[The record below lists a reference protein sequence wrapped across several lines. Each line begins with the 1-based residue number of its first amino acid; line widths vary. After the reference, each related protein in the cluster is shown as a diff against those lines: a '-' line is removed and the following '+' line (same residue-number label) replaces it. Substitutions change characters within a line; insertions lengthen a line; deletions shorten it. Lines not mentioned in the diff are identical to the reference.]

1 MRSRPRLEDMKRFLL
16 ALASILALNTPVA
29 HAQAPHI
36 YTQPE
41 LDSLLAP
48 IALYPDGLI
57 TQVLLAARF
66 PDQVVAASDLPKDAQ
81 PDPSWDPNV
90 AALLAFPEIL
100 TRMAESPQWTRDLG
114 LAFAN
119 QEPHVLDTVQSLRK
133 RAQTTGQLQSND
145 QQTVTQQ
152 GNAIVVEPRN
162 PEVVYVPYYD
172 PYVVYG
178 PWWWGPAYGPV
189 VWSPWVVRPAFVG
202 VGFFFARPVW
212 HSRHVVVVNRAVGV
226 HRNVWVRPAVTVQ
239 RNVVVRDYHRVPES
253 QRQPI
258 IHNGASRSD
267 GNRQG
272 QQQRS
277 RSEPR
282 QGQQR
287 SEPRQGQQRSD
298 TRQFQQR
305 PQPVAQQREAWHL
318 RGDAPRAER
327 STAMPAAP
335 RFSESRPQQS
345 RGEVRNSAPRGG
357 GAQNGGGGQ
366 RGGGG
371 GGQHGGGQR
380 GGRG

>member
-1 MRSRPRLEDMKRFLL
+1 MKRFLL
-16 ALASILALNTPVA
+16 VLASVLTLSAPAA

-57 TQVLLAARF
+57 TQVLVAAKF
-66 PDQVVAASDLPKDAQ
+66 PDQVIAAANLPQGAQ
-81 PDPSWDPNV
+81 PDESWDPNV
-90 AALLAFPEIL
+90 KALLAFPEIL
-100 TRMAESPQWTRDLG
+100 TRMGESPQWTRDLG

-133 RAQTTGQLQSND
+133 RAQTTGKLQSND

-189 VWSPWVVRPAFVG
+189 IWSPWVLRPAFVG

-212 HSRHVVVVNRAVGV
+212 HSRQVVVVNRVVGV
-226 HRNVWVRPAVTVQ
+226 QRNVWVRPAIAVQ
-239 RNVVVRDYHRVPES
+239 RNVVVRDWHRVPES
-253 QRQPI
+253 QRQPFV
-258 IHNGASRSD
+258 HNGASRPD

-272 QQQRS
+272 QQPRSGS

-287 SEPRQGQQRSD
+287 SD
-298 TRQFQQR
+298 ARQFQQR
-305 PQPVAQQREAWHL
+305 PEGR
-318 RGDAPRAER
+318 
-327 STAMPAAP
+327 TAMPAAT
-335 RFSESRPQQS
+335 RFSESRPQQQA
-345 RGEVRNSAPRGG
+345 RVAANVAPRGG
-357 GAQNGGGGQ
+357 GEMRGGAPRSGGGG
-366 RGGGG
+366 GWG
-371 GGQHGGGQR
+371 GGQHGGGGHGGGGGR

>member
-1 MRSRPRLEDMKRFLL
+1 MKRILL
-16 ALASILALNTPVA
+16 ALASVLALSAPAA
-29 HAQAPHI
+29 HAQAPHL

-41 LDSLLAP
+41 LDSLVAP

-57 TQVLLAARF
+57 TQIFMAARF
-66 PDQVVAASDLPKDAQ
+66 PDQVVAASNLPKDAQ
-81 PDPSWDPNV
+81 PDQSWDPNV
-90 AALLAFPEIL
+90 KALLAFPEVL

-133 RAQTTGQLQSND
+133 RAQTTGSLQSND

-172 PYVVYG
+172 PYVAYG

-189 VWSPWVVRPAFVG
+189 IWSPWVVRPAFVG

-212 HSRHVVVVNRAVGV
+212 HSHQVVVVNRVVGV
-226 HRNVWVRPAVTVQ
+226 QRNVWVRPAVTVQ
-239 RNVVVRDYHRVPES
+239 RNVVVRDWHRVPES

-258 IHNGASRSD
+258 IHSGASRSD
-267 GNRQG
+267 GNRQW
-272 QQQRS
+272 QQQR
-277 RSEPR
+277 P
-282 QGQQR
+282 R

-298 TRQFQQR
+298 ARQLQQR
-305 PQPVAQQREAWHL
+305 PQQVAQQREAWHL
-318 RGDAPRAER
+318 RGDAQRTER

-335 RFSESRPQQS
+335 RFSEQRQQQAMQRSAAPQ
-345 RGEVRNSAPRGG
+345 GAPRGAG
-357 GAQNGGGGQ
+357 WGGGP

-371 GGQHGGGQR
+371 GGNGGGHGGGQR
-380 GGRG
+380 SGRG

>member
-1 MRSRPRLEDMKRFLL
+1 MKRILL
-16 ALASILALNTPVA
+16 ALASVLALSAPAA

-41 LDSLLAP
+41 LDSLVAP

-57 TQVLLAARF
+57 TQILMAAKF
-66 PDQVVAASDLPKDAQ
+66 PDQVVAASNLPKDAQ
-81 PDPSWDPNV
+81 PDQSWDPNV
-90 AALLAFPEIL
+90 KALLAFPEIL

-145 QQTVTQQ
+145 QQSVTQQ

-189 VWSPWVVRPAFVG
+189 IWSPWVVRPAFVG

-212 HSRHVVVVNRAVGV
+212 HSRQVVVVNRTVNV
-226 HRNVWVRPAVTVQ
+226 QRNVVVRPNVTVQ
-239 RNVVVRDYHRVPES
+239 RNVVVRDWHGAPGG
-253 QRQPI
+253 QHQPFF
-258 IHNGASRSD
+258 HSGASRPD

-272 QQQRS
+272 QQR
-277 RSEPR
+277 PD
-282 QGQQR
+282 G
-287 SEPRQGQQRSD
+287 RQGQQRSD
-298 TRQFQQR
+298 GRQGQQRSDARQFQQR
-305 PQPVAQQREAWHL
+305 PQPVAQQGQAWHL
-318 RGDAPRAER
+318 RGDAPRAN
-327 STAMPAAP
+327 TAMPAAP
-335 RFSESRPQQS
+335 RFSESRAQQQPRVAANATPQ
-345 RGEVRNSAPRGG
+345 RGG
-357 GAQNGGGGQ
+357 GEMRGGASRGGGWGGWSGGQ
-366 RGGGG
+366 HGGG